1 MKRIVAALLMVG
13 GLAVMVASLATMFA
27 CGGTTKGAAIGAGVG
42 AITGDIGKGMA
53 AGAAVGAA
61 VDIIK

>member
-1 MKRIVAALLMVG
+1 MKRIAAALLVVF
-13 GLAVMVASLATMFA
+13 GLAFLAA
-27 CGGTTKGAAIGAGVG
+27 CGSTVKGAAIGAGVG
-42 AITGDIGKGMA
+42 AITGDIGKGAA

>member
-1 MKRIVAALLMVG
+1 MKRILAALLVAG
-13 GLAVMVASLATMFA
+13 GLAVAVASLAAMVG

-53 AGAAVGAA
+53 AGAAVGTA
-61 VDIIK
+61 VDIIT